1 MQCEEQLAVS
11 ECASPSNQEPR
22 LLHRLLRGELDEAD
36 IHRAAEQ
43 AAAAAAA
50 SDQQQQM
57 EQMEQGDEAPDACPQ
72 GCSQQKRDDNVRL
85 FAELAGYCNATSIDD
100 HDSTAVDADVDDI
113 IVSHFHLFELIILL
127 YCSVIN

>member
-57 EQMEQGDEAPDACPQ
+57 EQGDEAPDACPQ
-72 GCSQQKRDDNVRL
+72 GCSQQKRDDVRL
-85 FAELAGYCNATSIDD
+85 FAELASYCNATSIDD
-100 HDSTAVDADVDDI
+100 HDSTAVDGDVDDI
-113 IVSHFHLFELIILL
+113 IVSHFHLFELIKSL
-127 YCSVIN
+127 YCSMIYM